1 MQITSAPSSNRRQI
15 KHKTSVQRNDTVVST
30 NQVKLV
36 SGASCVDTTQNQCTM
51 AAEGDDVAGV
61 GMVNNNN
68 SAISVKTETSSNT
81 SGSMSRKKPLS
92 TGSLSNGLAGT
103 SHHINGHG
111 SRDGIPPP
119 PPGNNNHNKQHIPPP
134 PHHMGMF
141 CA

>member
-1 MQITSAPSSNRRQI
+1 
-15 KHKTSVQRNDTVVST
+15 
-30 NQVKLV
+30 
-36 SGASCVDTTQNQCTM
+36 M

-81 SGSMSRKKPLS
+81 SGSMSRKKPLPS
-92 TGSLSNGLAGT
+92 GSLSNGLAGA

-111 SRDGIPPP
+111 SRDGLPP

-134 PHHMGMF
+134 PQHHMGKF
-141 CA
+141 LCAIIYV

>member
-1 MQITSAPSSNRRQI
+1 
-15 KHKTSVQRNDTVVST
+15 
-30 NQVKLV
+30 
-36 SGASCVDTTQNQCTM
+36 M

-92 TGSLSNGLAGT
+92 SVSLSNGLAGT

-111 SRDGIPPP
+111 SRDGLPPP
-119 PPGNNNHNKQHIPPP
+119 PPPSGNNNHNKQHIPPP
-134 PHHMGMF
+134 PQHHMGKF
-141 CA
+141 CVRYIYIFGLCKSNFGFLGLFGCSSALFSI

>member
-1 MQITSAPSSNRRQI
+1 
-15 KHKTSVQRNDTVVST
+15 
-30 NQVKLV
+30 
-36 SGASCVDTTQNQCTM
+36 M

-92 TGSLSNGLAGT
+92 TSSLSNGLAGT
-103 SHHINGHG
+103 LHHINGHS
-111 SRDGIPPP
+111 SRDGLPPPP

-134 PHHMGMF
+134 PQHLMGKF
-141 CA
+141 FVYIIYIFVCTK